1 MRMRRIVVVG
11 NGIAGL
17 TACDSL
23 RSAGFDGELTVV
35 GAERHQPYS
44 RPALSKALLHSV
56 DGNSADGNGT
66 EGNGTEGISADG
78 NSGGSLQAHEL
89 PEPTHEATELLG
101 VSATGLDVDARLVG
115 LDGGGELPY
124 DGLVIASGSRAKR
137 LASGEGAAGRQQD
150 GAPREL
156 TLRTIE
162 DAILLKERVASRPS
176 VIVIGGGPLGM
187 EVASGC
193 LHMGCEVTL
202 VSDVRPLS
210 RQLGDHLS
218 GIFTSTAILRGLR
231 VVRGGKARL
240 VDHGAGATVVLADG
254 TELEADLVV
263 TAVGDEPNIDWLADS
278 SLLSDGSL
286 RVDSRGRLR
295 PEIVAA
301 GDVAFFPTL
310 RGVQRVPLWTSAI
323 DQAKVAAVGLLH
335 GDAAPEFN
343 FQPYFWTEG
352 FGLSLKAVGFTPVVG
367 APDYSEPGREDGSA
381 LLRWDNP
388 DGSGTA
394 AAVNYRIPIPKLR
407 RLADAGPAA
416 LRPAAPARV

>member
-1 MRMRRIVVVG
+1 MTMRRIVVVG

-35 GAERHQPYS
+35 GAERHHPYS
-44 RPALSKALLHSV
+44 RPALSKALLHGV
-56 DGNSADGNGT
+56 NGNSDDA
-66 EGNGTEGISADG
+66 
-78 NSGGSLQAHEL
+78 LQAHEL
-89 PEPTHEATELLG
+89 PEPTHDATELLG
-101 VSATGLDVDARLVG
+101 VSATGLDPDARLVR

-137 LASGEGAAGRQQD
+137 LASGHGGGGQQRVGQGGVGPQQD
-150 GAPREL
+150 GSPREL

-202 VSDVRPLS
+202 VSDVKPLS
-210 RQLGDHLS
+210 RQLGGHLAD
-218 GIFTSTAILRGLR
+218 IFTSAAIQRGLR
-231 VVRGGKARL
+231 VVGGGKARL
-240 VDHGAGATVVLADG
+240 VDHGTGTRVVLADG
-254 TELEADLVV
+254 TELHADLVV
-263 TAVGDEPNIDWLADS
+263 TAVGDEPNTDWLAGS
-278 SLLSDGSL
+278 NLLTDGSL
-286 RVDSRGRLR
+286 RVDSRGRVR

-301 GDVAFFPTL
+301 GDVAFFPTR

-323 DQAKVAAVGLLH
+323 DQAKVAAVGLLQ

-352 FGLSLKAVGFTPVVG
+352 FGLSLKAVGFTPVAG
-367 APDYSEPGREDGSA
+367 EPDFCEPGAESGSL

-388 DGSGTA
+388 DGAGTA
-394 AAVNYRIPIPKLR
+394 AALNYRIPVPKLR

-416 LRPAAPARV
+416 LRPAAPVLRPATPARA

>member
-1 MRMRRIVVVG
+1 MTMRRIVVVG

-35 GAERHQPYS
+35 GAERHHPYS
-44 RPALSKALLHSV
+44 RPALSKALLHGV
-56 DGNSADGNGT
+56 NGNGVGGNSDDG
-66 EGNGTEGISADG
+66 
-78 NSGGSLQAHEL
+78 LQAHEL

-101 VSATGLDVDARLVG
+101 VSASGLDADARVVR

-137 LASGEGAAGRQQD
+137 LAAGPRDD
-150 GAPREL
+150 GPAGEL

-162 DAILLKERVASRPS
+162 DAIALKQRVASRPS

-193 LHMGCEVTL
+193 LHVGCEVTL
-202 VSDVRPLS
+202 VSDVKPLS
-210 RQLGDHLS
+210 RQLGGHLS
-218 GIFTSTAILRGLR
+218 DIFTTAAARRGLR
-231 VVRGGKARL
+231 VVGGGKARL
-240 VDHGAGATVVLADG
+240 IASGAGTRVVLADG
-254 TELEADLVV
+254 TELEAELIV
-263 TAVGDEPNIDWLADS
+263 TAVGDEPNIDWLAGS
-278 SLLSDGSL
+278 KLLTDGSL

-310 RGVQRVPLWTSAI
+310 RGIQRVPLWTSAI
-323 DQAKVAAVGLLH
+323 DQAKVAAAGLLK

-352 FGLSLKAVGFTPVVG
+352 FGLSLKSVGFTPVVG
-367 APDYSEPGREDGSA
+367 APDYCEPGEDRDSM
-381 LLRWDNP
+381 LLRWENT

-407 RLADAGPAA
+407 RLADAGPGA
-416 LRPAAPARV
+416 LRPASPVKL

>member
-1 MRMRRIVVVG
+1 MTMRRIVVVG

-23 RSAGFDGELTVV
+23 RTKGFDGELTVV
-35 GAERHQPYS
+35 GAERHHPYS
-44 RPALSKALLHSV
+44 RPALSKALLHG
-56 DGNSADGNGT
+56 DDA
-66 EGNGTEGISADG
+66 
-78 NSGGSLQAHEL
+78 LRAHEL
-89 PEPTHEATELLG
+89 PEPTHDATELLG
-101 VSATGLDVDARLVG
+101 VSATGLDVDRRVVR

-137 LASGEGAAGRQQD
+137 LTPGQGAAGPQQD
-150 GAPREL
+150 GFLREF

-162 DAILLKERVASRPS
+162 DAILLKERVASRPA
-176 VIVIGGGPLGM
+176 VIVVGGGPLGM

-193 LHMGCEVTL
+193 LHVGCDVTL
-202 VSDVRPLS
+202 VSDVTPLS
-210 RQLGDHLS
+210 RQLGAHLADL
-218 GIFTSTAILRGLR
+218 FTSAAIRRGLR
-231 VVRGGKARL
+231 VVSGGKARL
-240 VDHGAGATVVLADG
+240 PDHGTGAKVVLADG

-263 TAVGDEPNIDWLADS
+263 TAVGDEPNIDWLTGSD
-278 SLLSDGSL
+278 LLTNGSL
-286 RVDSRGRLR
+286 RVDSRGRIR
-295 PEIVAA
+295 PDIVAA
-301 GDVAFFPTL
+301 GDVAFFPTR
-310 RGVQRVPLWTSAI
+310 RGVQRIPLWTSAI
-323 DQAKVAAVGLLH
+323 DQARVAAIGLLE

-352 FGLSLKAVGFTPVVG
+352 FGLSLKSVGFTPVVG
-367 APDYSEPGREDGSA
+367 APDYCEPGGENGSA

-416 LRPAAPARV
+416 LRPNAPARV